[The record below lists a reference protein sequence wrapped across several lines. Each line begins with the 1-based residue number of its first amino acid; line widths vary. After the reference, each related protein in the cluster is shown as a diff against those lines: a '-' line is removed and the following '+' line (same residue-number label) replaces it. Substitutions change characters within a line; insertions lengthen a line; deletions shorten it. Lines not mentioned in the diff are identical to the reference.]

1 MPRRILAPPA
11 AAVLALALTAPAA
24 PAKELTQA
32 LACGTSGCRDV
43 TARVGHGEA
52 ALQSGA
58 VDPGPTQR
66 ARFYRIRFRVGEGR
80 GRTLESWRV
89 IYVPSRRLVGSID
102 RSIGQRVWTRM
113 TPETVRIFRRA
124 VRGLRPF
131 PARRLPLPRGTD
143 EASSSAPQPAVLP
156 SRAKVERSFSGLDAW
171 PALALV
177 VPVGTLAVLAGRRR
191 ARGHRDDADS
201 PPPAAGT

>member
-1 MPRRILAPPA
+1 MPRRILASPA

-32 LACGTSGCRDV
+32 LACGSSGCRDV

-52 ALQSGA
+52 ALQSGG
-58 VDPGPTQR
+58 VDPGPSQR
-66 ARFYRIRFRVGEGR
+66 ARFYRIRFRVGDGS

-89 IYVPSRRLVGSID
+89 IYVPSRRLVGSVD
-102 RSIGQRVWTRM
+102 RSVGRRVWTRM
-113 TPETVRIFRRA
+113 TPETVRIFRRV
-124 VRGLRPF
+124 VRGVQPF
-131 PARRLPLPRGTD
+131 PARRLRLPRGTE
-143 EASSSAPQPAVLP
+143 EASTGAPQPAVP
-156 SRAKVERSFSGLDAW
+156 PPPATVERSSSGLDAW

-177 VPVGTLAVLAGRRR
+177 VPVGGLAVLAGCRR
-191 ARGHRDDADS
+191 ARRHRDDAGS